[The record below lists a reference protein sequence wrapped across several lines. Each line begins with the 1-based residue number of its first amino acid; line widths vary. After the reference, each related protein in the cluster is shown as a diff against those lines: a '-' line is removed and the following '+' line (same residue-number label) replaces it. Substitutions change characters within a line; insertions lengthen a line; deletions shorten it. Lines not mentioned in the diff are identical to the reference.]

1 MKSTKSESANFIQI
15 NRYLT
20 SAQHRVA
27 NARKVIRIDE
37 QTGFQMAYDA
47 MLRASLALLLSVG
60 MRPRSTLGHHKVI
73 IEEVDKVIGKP
84 SYRAIM
90 SYFDMMRRKRNE
102 ALYEP
107 LSTITEK
114 EAHEAIDTAQTF
126 LTMIRREIQLK
137 NPQQKLL

>member
-1 MKSTKSESANFIQI
+1 MKSEPVNFVQI

-20 SAQHRVA
+20 SAQQRVA

-60 MRPRSTLGHHKVI
+60 RRPRSTIGHHKSI
-73 IEEVDKVIGKP
+73 IEEVGAIMGKP
-84 SYRAIM
+84 SFRSM
-90 SYFDMMRRKRNE
+90 MRYFDMMRRKRNE

-114 EAHEAIDTAQTF
+114 EAREAIETAQTF
-126 LTMIRREIQLK
+126 LVMIRKEIQTK
-137 NPQQKLL
+137 NPQQRLL